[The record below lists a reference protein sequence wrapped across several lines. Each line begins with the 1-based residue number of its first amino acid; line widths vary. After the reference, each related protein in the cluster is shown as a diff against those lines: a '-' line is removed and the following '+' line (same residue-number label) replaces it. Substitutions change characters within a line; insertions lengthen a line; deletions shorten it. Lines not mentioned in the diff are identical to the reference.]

1 MIAGKFSVVT
11 PTFNTGH
18 FLAET
23 IESVLDNLCSGDE
36 YFIIDGASTDNSIDI
51 IRSYESQISG
61 WVSEPDSGYQEG
73 LAKGFR
79 RCSGEFLCWIN
90 SSDLLLSGALES
102 ASKALVD
109 TKADLIFGDDLFID
123 EDSCVICRS
132 YGGVNSLRN
141 AMLYGGWTPLQD
153 ACFWRRSLYERV
165 GGMNV
170 QMKYA
175 ADYDFFLRAACSGS
189 CQYVAKIF
197 SAFRRHRQQKSIAGV
212 REYEAER
219 QESRRRVLRHLQV
232 GFARRLPAELFY
244 YLIIRWRH
252 HVARRFWTQVVPA
265 GTRVG
270 KVSVTQT

>member
-175 ADYDFFLRAACSGS
+175 ADYDFFCA
-189 CQYVAKIF
+189 
-197 SAFRRHRQQKSIAGV
+197 
-212 REYEAER
+212 
-219 QESRRRVLRHLQV
+219 
-232 GFARRLPAELFY
+232 LPAQEAASM
-244 YLIIRWRH
+244 WRRSS
-252 HVARRFWTQVVPA
+252 APSGAIGNKNPSQVCGNMRPSDKSHA
-265 GTRVG
+265 GASSGTCRLALQGVCPLN
-270 KVSVTQT
+270 SSTIS